1 MQPEELYLCSLLKQE
16 LTGNTDHS
24 EESYEQKVQMDQV
37 ITKALEQGVLSL
49 LYDRMMNKEAVLEN
63 QKNRIRKYSQQIVQQ
78 NYHLLFLARFITEKL
93 KKHGIASVILKG
105 SAMAAYYPVPELRK
119 SGDLDILVSKNADLK
134 QICEVLSDDGIKKAK
149 DQHANYHMRLTT
161 RDGIAV
167 EIHTSL
173 TEETGILK
181 LDNYQ
186 KKHQDE
192 FLHHTVM
199 ESSMEIVI
207 PTLDFEYVAYFI
219 LIHMFQHFLRAGFG
233 TKMLCDW
240 VALWNREVKEE
251 QKRAFLAMVEE
262 SGIRGFA
269 CMVSAVCI
277 TYLGL
282 KAESMEFLVD
292 MKQMDAA
299 QIDTFLTDV
308 MEAGEFGDSSEERM
322 VMVQENGLPGLI
334 AEFRHQVALTYP
346 KAYRC
351 VLCRPVLWIML
362 LIGFIHRNRVLRNV
376 STSAILKSAAKRGKQ
391 MKEMNL
397 FEK

>member
-134 QICEVLSDDGIKKAK
+134 QICEILSDDGIKKAK
-149 DQHANYHMRLTT
+149 DQHANHHMRLTT

-199 ESSMEIVI
+199 GSSMEIVI

-269 CMVSAVCI
+269 CMVSAV
-277 TYLGL
+277 
-282 KAESMEFLVD
+282 D
-292 MKQMDAA
+292 
-299 QIDTFLTDV
+299 
-308 MEAGEFGDSSEERM
+308 
-322 VMVQENGLPGLI
+322 
-334 AEFRHQVALTYP
+334 
-346 KAYRC
+346 
-351 VLCRPVLWIML
+351 
-362 LIGFIHRNRVLRNV
+362 
-376 STSAILKSAAKRGKQ
+376 
-391 MKEMNL
+391 
-397 FEK
+397 